1 MFLDKI
7 INKLLILFLVYT
19 FFILPT
25 LKYFEYVHGGVRV
38 NGALISFALGVLI
51 AFLMFF
57 TLKKINTLK
66 QDISLYFLIALFI
79 YITFYQLVLYFH
91 VKNYSDQG
99 NIIFLKTISNTI
111 IKPLALFFI
120 GVKLQNLYKTKI
132 FNLSIKFSWF
142 LSTFILS
149 FYTITNPR
157 GFYLFLDNAK
167 IYLQIADAYAILA
180 FMFLSLIKKE
190 NIRFIAFLFSSVML
204 FALLS
209 RTSFYLFV
217 FSYMCYMFLL
227 RRKSFFLLVASLFFL
242 TSLYIIKNDIDLEE
256 LKNNRMIGFIITGSD
271 KSLSSRDEMLD
282 NGMIALSENWFFGD
296 FLGEVRDNYGNTGAY
311 MHNMLSFWRQFGFIP
326 FITLVVL
333 LLKTLLKIYKE
344 SIKGPNQYLILL
356 LTGFIFIFGE
366 MISARGYTFTSY
378 WLFISAILSYN
389 KQKDISEN
397 EQ

>member
-1 MFLDKI
+1 
-7 INKLLILFLVYT
+7 
-19 FFILPT
+19 
-25 LKYFEYVHGGVRV
+25 
-38 NGALISFALGVLI
+38 
-51 AFLMFF
+51 
-57 TLKKINTLK
+57 
-66 QDISLYFLIALFI
+66 
-79 YITFYQLVLYFH
+79 
-91 VKNYSDQG
+91 
-99 NIIFLKTISNTI
+99 
-111 IKPLALFFI
+111 
-120 GVKLQNLYKTKI
+120 
-132 FNLSIKFSWF
+132 
-142 LSTFILS
+142 
-149 FYTITNPR
+149 
-157 GFYLFLDNAK
+157 
-167 IYLQIADAYAILA
+167 
-180 FMFLSLIKKE
+180 
-190 NIRFIAFLFSSVML
+190 
-204 FALLS
+204 
-209 RTSFYLFV
+209 
-217 FSYMCYMFLL
+217 
-227 RRKSFFLLVASLFFL
+227 
-242 TSLYIIKNDIDLEE
+242 
-256 LKNNRMIGFIITGSD
+256 MIGFIITGSD